1 MGLWLWLRV
10 AVCRCVAVAVAVAVA
25 VWVGGWLW
33 LWLCA
38 LLLRHWVVRHSP
50 QPLCLQDDPLV
61 MELTWAG
68 IATMTD
74 AQRLILDQQAL
85 LDL

>member
-1 MGLWLWLRV
+1 MQWIVPLWEDAAASMGLPRDLDGVMRLHR
-10 AVCRCVAVAVAVAVA
+10 AACY
-25 VWVGGWLW
+25 
-33 LWLCA
+33 
-38 LLLRHWVVRHSP
+38 S
-50 QPLCLQDDPLV
+50 DDPLV